1 MPSPATSDPVYQ
13 TAPSAAAAAVLQQ
26 CADFIGELPE
36 GVYGR
41 PCPDMLD
48 ACIGQHLRHGLDH
61 VRAILSGLGEGVI
74 DYDHRER
81 GVPVETD
88 AGAARAAIGETLERL
103 AELDE
108 AAIARPVSVRVM
120 LTSSGDTTDLPTTV
134 GRELAFAAHHQTHHH
149 AMMATIARSHGADVP
164 RGFGM
169 APSTLNF
176 ENGKG

>member
-1 MPSPATSDPVYQ
+1 MSSPATSDHACQ
-13 TAPSAAAAAVLQQ
+13 TAPSAAAAAVLKQ
-26 CADFIGELPE
+26 CADFIGGLPD
-36 GVYGR
+36 GVYER
-41 PCPDMLD
+41 PCPDMMD

-61 VRAILSGLGEGVI
+61 VRAILSGLDAGVI

-88 AGAARAAIGETLERL
+88 AGAAREAIDETLARL

-108 AAIARPVSVRVM
+108 AAIARPVHVRVM

-149 AMMATIARSHGADVP
+149 AMIATIARSHGAEVP
-164 RGFGM
+164 AGFGV

-176 ENGKG
+176 EGSKA